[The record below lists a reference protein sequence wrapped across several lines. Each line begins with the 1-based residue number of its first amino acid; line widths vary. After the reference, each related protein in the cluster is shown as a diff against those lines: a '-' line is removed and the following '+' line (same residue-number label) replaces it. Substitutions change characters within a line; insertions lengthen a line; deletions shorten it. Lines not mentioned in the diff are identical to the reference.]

1 MSRSFKLLDN
11 ILIKPHYDADGVKGG
26 EWPNHLHSLLHLYRS
41 VKETETIK
49 KPTTVSSQN
58 LIVQR
63 LLFEEQPSENNV
75 VGIYRTSVR
84 TENKRNGHILVQ
96 RGDNTHDAS
105 GDRITTKPKT
115 PSPVENRKKPS
126 VMNLMEA
133 SNQSR
138 ERFDAYVSMILAIC

>member
-1 MSRSFKLLDN
+1 M
-11 ILIKPHYDADGVKGG
+11 
-26 EWPNHLHSLLHLYRS
+26 
-41 VKETETIK
+41 
-49 KPTTVSSQN
+49 
-58 LIVQR
+58 IVQR
-63 LLFEEQPSENNV
+63 LLFEEQPLENNV

-96 RGDNTHDAS
+96 RGDNNHDAS